1 MRFRLEEEALGRMEE
16 VVSGPPVDEG
26 GLVKLIN
33 NSNEWLAPTA
43 RMRLGMEYR
52 VWRLGLSI
60 D

>member
-1 MRFRLEEEALGRMEE
+1 MEEEALGRMEE